1 MQDRAQIVVIG
12 AGIAGSSI
20 AMHLAQLGRK
30 DVLVLE
36 QGELISGTTSHA
48 PGLIG
53 QMRSHVGLTR
63 LLMDSVNLYRGLQLD
78 GVSGFQEVGSLR
90 VASSAARLAEC
101 RRQLAFAKKC
111 GLQAELLTPAETLD
125 KFPLLTGESLHGAIF
140 MPTDGSATAPVLAG
154 AMIRDA
160 RALGVTFAPHTAVT
174 AIEKSAAG
182 AIRAV
187 VTDKGRV
194 ETETLVIAT
203 GIWSPVV
210 GRLAGVSI
218 PLTPMQHQYVET
230 APLAELPAK
239 PLPNMRDP
247 DNLFYVR
254 QKQDFLVLGGYER
267 DPRPWST
274 PIPRR
279 ENPTV
284 QTFDAAHFE
293 SLLGA
298 ARSRLPVVAEAPIA
312 RGVNGLESFTTDGA
326 FLLGPAPE
334 SPGVWVACGFCAHG
348 VSGGGG
354 VGKAIAQWIVG
365 GDPGHDLTTMSLE
378 RFGGQAFDAATIER
392 LACGVYRTYYDVVP
406 EAPMLAG

>member
-53 QMRSHVGLTR
+53 QMRSHAGLTR

-90 VASSAARLAEC
+90 VASSAERLAEC
-101 RRQLAFAKKC
+101 KRQLAFAQKC
-111 GLQAELLTPAETLD
+111 GLQAELLTVAETRE
-125 KFPLLTGESLHGAIF
+125 KFPLLTGESLHGAIY

-160 RALGVTFAPHTAVT
+160 RVLGVTFSSQTTVT
-174 AIEKSAAG
+174 AIEKTRSG
-182 AIRAV
+182 AVRGV
-187 VTDKGRV
+187 VTNKGPV

-210 GRLAGVSI
+210 GRMAGVSI
-218 PLTPMQHQYVET
+218 PLTPIEHQYVET

-254 QKQDFLVLGGYER
+254 QKQDFLVVGGYER
-267 DPRPWST
+267 NPRPWST

-284 QTFDAAHFE
+284 QTFDAAHFRP
-293 SLLGA
+293 LLDA
-298 ARSRLPVVAEAPIA
+298 ARSRLPCMADAQIA

-326 FLLGPAPE
+326 FLLGPAPQA
-334 SPGVWVACGFCAHG
+334 PGVWVACGFCAHG

-354 VGKAIAQWIVG
+354 VGRAIAHWIVD
-365 GDPGHDLTTMSLE
+365 GDPGHDLSAMSLA
-378 RFGGQAFDAATIER
+378 RFGDRAFDATTIER
-392 LACGVYRTYYDVVP
+392 LACGVYSTYYDVVP
-406 EAPMLAG
+406 

>member
-20 AMHLAQLGRK
+20 AWRLAQLGRK

-78 GVSGFQEVGSLR
+78 GMSGFQEVGSLR
-90 VASSAARLAEC
+90 IASSADRLAEC
-101 RRQLAFAKKC
+101 RRQLAFAQKC
-111 GLQAELLTPAETLD
+111 GLQAQLLTPRETLE
-125 KFPLLTGESLHGAIF
+125 KFPLLSGESLHGAIY

-160 RALGVTFAPHTAVT
+160 RALGVSFAPQTTVT
-174 AIEKSAAG
+174 AIEKTLAG
-182 AIRAV
+182 AVRAV
-187 VTDKGRV
+187 VTDQGRV

-218 PLTPMQHQYVET
+218 PLTPIEHQYVET
-230 APLAELPAK
+230 APIAELQSN

-254 QKQDFLVLGGYER
+254 QKQNFMVVGGYER
-267 DPRPWST
+267 NPRPWST

-284 QTFDAAHFE
+284 QTFDATHFE
-293 SLLGA
+293 PLLDA
-298 ARSRLPVVAEAPIA
+298 ARRRLPAVASATIS

-334 SPGVWVACGFCAHG
+334 TPGVWVACGFCAHG

-354 VGKAIAQWIVG
+354 VGRAIAHWIVD
-365 GDPGHDLTTMSLE
+365 GDPGHDLSAMSLT
-378 RFGGQAFDAATIER
+378 RFGGRAFDAATIER
-392 LACGVYRTYYDVVP
+392 LACGVYSTYYDVVP
-406 EAPMLAG
+406 ETR